1 MSSNKSWVLEVDPTV
16 YKFLAKIPRRDGERI
31 VYVMQNLPSDPFE
44 GDIQKMKGERN
55 VWRRRV
61 GSYKIRYELL
71 TDEKVIHV
79 FLVERRSSH
88 TY

>member
-44 GDIQKMKGERN
+44 GDIQKMKGREMCGEGEWSRIEFVMN
-55 VWRRRV
+55 
-61 GSYKIRYELL
+61 Y
-71 TDEKVIHV
+71 
-79 FLVERRSSH
+79 
-88 TY
+88 

>member
-61 GSYKIRYELL
+61 GSYRIHYELL